1 LKQINDDPQKHVF
14 LDSEYSGGI
23 GGMSAVWRHAVS
35 VIVVFYI
42 SNEMLDIKYD
52 FS

>member
-1 LKQINDDPQKHVF
+1 VNTAA
-14 LDSEYSGGI
+14 GI

-35 VIVVFYI
+35 VIVIFYI